1 MQKWMELHR
10 GAQLEIIHLELKIRP
25 LDVSIVPDGML
36 RLGAEQDAFEK
47 LTGFNNLKCH
57 LL

>member
-1 MQKWMELHR
+1 MELHR

-36 RLGAEQDAFEK
+36 RLGAEQDSFEK
-47 LTGFNNLKCH
+47 LTGFNNFKCH